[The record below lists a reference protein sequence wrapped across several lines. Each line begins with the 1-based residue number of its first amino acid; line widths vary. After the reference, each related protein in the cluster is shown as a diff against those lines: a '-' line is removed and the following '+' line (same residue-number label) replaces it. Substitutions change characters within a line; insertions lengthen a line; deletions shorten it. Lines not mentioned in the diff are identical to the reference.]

1 MDIMNV
7 QTAKIVW
14 LRALILS
21 TFAISVLMVLA
32 EPLSAAD
39 AGTLLKPE
47 NVSPLLG
54 GTPSFTS
61 TPQGMTGTWT
71 GSNPKR
77 KLLVLTYKN
86 SRVPGEFAFM
96 GANKNAQAKGNSKFS
111 DESGIG
117 DKAFSVQ
124 ESFGVVFMVL
134 KNGRLLQLQYWTGGE
149 GTAQDVT
156 ELRPVVKKAVAA
168 F

>member
-1 MDIMNV
+1 MNI

-14 LRALILS
+14 RRALLLS
-21 TFAISVLMVLA
+21 TLAISVLMVLA
-32 EPLSAAD
+32 EPLLAID
-39 AGTLLKPE
+39 AGALLKPE
-47 NVSPLLG
+47 NVAPLLG

-61 TPQGMTGTWT
+61 TPQGMTCTWT
-71 GSNPKR
+71 GAKAKR

-96 GANKNAQAKGNSKFS
+96 GAQKNAQGKGNNKFS
-111 DESGIG
+111 NEAGIG

-149 GTAQDVT
+149 GTSQDVA